1 MSSASS
7 KDKYASTSCPISQ
20 ESSVGEER
28 KCTWVLTHCP
38 RSPTAAI
45 KHTRK
50 DGIPGKRTRA
60 AIYFELSVFGGW
72 WNFKYSQNYYF
83 FFLSVKIIYSSWGFS
98 GFLCSVF
105 IGFFHWFWFLGL
117 AVMVVSI
124 LFCDVALAGTDHAPR
139 MAGYQLFA
147 TPPPRTSWVLRLQA
161 ACATV
166 LSWFCFAVFSLT
178 CFPSCFV

>member
-1 MSSASS
+1 ME
-7 KDKYASTSCPISQ
+7 SQ
-20 ESSVGEER
+20 ENVQGQLYTLNYLSLVVGE
-28 KCTWVLTHCP
+28 VLNIVKIT
-38 RSPTAAI
+38 T
-45 KHTRK
+45 
-50 DGIPGKRTRA
+50 
-60 AIYFELSVFGGW
+60 
-72 WNFKYSQNYYF
+72 F

-139 MAGYQLFA
+139 MVGYQLFA